1 MSAAEGEEK
10 NLLLKMK
17 SWGMLYGHPRGCG
30 NFIVR
35 EDAMTKGLAAAVM
48 GVIALALGLVSI
60 LPSVIILLMVALGLT
75 PTVLNVG
82 VFAGAVLIALL
93 ALVLSPQQILLLV
106 F

>member
-1 MSAAEGEEK
+1 
-10 NLLLKMK
+10 
-17 SWGMLYGHPRGCG
+17 
-30 NFIVR
+30 
-35 EDAMTKGLAAAVM
+35 MTKGLAAAVM

-93 ALVLSPQQILLLV
+93 APVLSPQQILLLV

>member
-1 MSAAEGEEK
+1 
-10 NLLLKMK
+10 
-17 SWGMLYGHPRGCG
+17 
-30 NFIVR
+30 
-35 EDAMTKGLAAAVM
+35 MTKGLAAAVM